1 MSEMNTDSYLA
12 SITCNSDES
21 DSLKLMPTLPSLQ
34 LMTTDSVSE
43 DNSVNSTKVM
53 VSIPCL
59 KIAILI
65 HYKTIF
71 RTF

>member
-12 SITCNSDES
+12 SITCNNDES
-21 DSLKLMPTLPSLQ
+21 DSLKLMLTLPSLQ

-53 VSIPCL
+53 VSIP
-59 KIAILI
+59 
-65 HYKTIF
+65 
-71 RTF
+71 